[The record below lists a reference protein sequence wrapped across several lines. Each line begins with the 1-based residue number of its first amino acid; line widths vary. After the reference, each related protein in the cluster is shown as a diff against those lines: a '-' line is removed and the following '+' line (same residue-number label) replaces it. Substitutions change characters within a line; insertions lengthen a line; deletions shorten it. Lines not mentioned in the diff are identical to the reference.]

1 MCSVAGDGFRD
12 PKAWILTVLRR
23 GPVWDQE
30 SDEGGTG
37 MIDYTKL
44 LIALPL
50 LVLYLLCF
58 VYLSYRE
65 DERNGRI

>member
-1 MCSVAGDGFRD
+1 MCSVAGDGIRD

-23 GPVWDQE
+23 GPIWGQE
-30 SDEGGTG
+30 SNEGGTG

-50 LVLYLLCF
+50 FVLYLLYF
-58 VYLSYRE
+58 VYRSYKE

>member
-1 MCSVAGDGFRD
+1 
-12 PKAWILTVLRR
+12 
-23 GPVWDQE
+23 
-30 SDEGGTG
+30 

-50 LVLYLLCF
+50 FVLYLLYF
-58 VYLSYRE
+58 VYRSYRE